1 MQLVIRKGAAYFSG
15 DQYRNP
21 KCHGG
26 KYSAECYYTDP
37 VSGKP
42 RRVLRSTRIRVDG
55 TETTHR
61 TAEHAGRTLEAEL
74 NGARGQSRARQARG
88 KGATTLGLAVEAAA
102 RALTLAGSS
111 DKAVGIHWRSAVHPV
126 RFFGA
131 ESDPWAIDEEA
142 LERYALY
149 ATKKRAPSTVLRELA
164 ALRAALKAAKVKPMP
179 KSPKIGGVRAREL
192 AFDAEQLQRL
202 FAHVPAAR
210 WPKTWPDRLD
220 YLRMYAGLG
229 LSYKELYGITEQGIN
244 WAAHTVRV
252 FGTKRETRDR
262 TMPMSPAIE
271 AVLRRAVERMRE
283 RGDGVLFPAWNNVRL
298 NERLSEAAQR
308 AGLVTEGGRVSVNVL
323 RASFCTELVRANVHP
338 KKIQLLMGHSTP
350 ATANRWYMRL
360 NVDKDLH
367 DAVAVLPTL

>member
-1 MQLVIRKGAAYFSG
+1 MELKER
-15 DQYRNP
+15 
-21 KCHGG
+21 HG

-37 VSGKP
+37 RTGKR
-42 RRVLRSTRIRVDG
+42 RRVLRATGIRVDG
-55 TETTHR
+55 TAETER
-61 TAEHAGRTLEAEL
+61 TAAHIGRKIEAEL
-74 NGARGQSRARQARG
+74 NGARGEQRARKARAQ
-88 KGATTLGLAVEAAA
+88 GATTLGLAVEAAA

-126 RFFGA
+126 RFFGPNA
-131 ESDPWAIDEEA
+131 DPWDIDDEA

-149 ATKKRAPSTVLRELA
+149 ATEKRAPSTVLRELA
-164 ALRAALKAAKVKPMP
+164 ALRAALKAAQVKPMP

-202 FAHVPAAR
+202 FAHVPVAR
-210 WPKTWPDRLD
+210 QPDTWPDRLD
-220 YLRMYAGLG
+220 YLRLYAGLG

-252 FGTKRETRDR
+252 VGTKRETRDR
-262 TMPMSPAIE
+262 TLPMSPSVE
-271 AVLRRAVERMRE
+271 AALRRAVERMRA
-283 RGDGVLFPAWNNVRL
+283 RGDGVLFPVWDNVRL

-308 AGLVTEGGRVSVNVL
+308 AGLVPAGGRVSVNVL
-323 RASFCTELVRANVHP
+323 RASFCTELVRRNVHA

-360 NVDKDLH
+360 NVDRDLH
-367 DAVAVLPTL
+367 DAVAGLPEL